1 MNSVLGSNF
10 YLCHEKIT
18 FADIVKYLLEN
29 SADINAKSNNGAS
42 SLMIAAYNGKEK
54 VVQILLENNA
64 DVNLETVD
72 GVTALIEATGDF
84 F

>member
-1 MNSVLGSNF
+1 
-10 YLCHEKIT
+10 
-18 FADIVKYLLEN
+18 
-29 SADINAKSNNGAS
+29 
-42 SLMIAAYNGKEK
+42 MIAAYNGKEK